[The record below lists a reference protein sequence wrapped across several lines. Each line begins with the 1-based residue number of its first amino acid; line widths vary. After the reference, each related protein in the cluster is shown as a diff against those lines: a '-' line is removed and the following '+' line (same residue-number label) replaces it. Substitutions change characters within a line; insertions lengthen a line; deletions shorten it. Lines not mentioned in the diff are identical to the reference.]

1 MIRIL
6 FARLPIVTIELYDGT
21 FPYVL
26 RIMLPLSSPPEGV
39 NFRGLEI
46 VHGSEHSSELNG
58 VVGDICRACDRIMIS
73 RKAKLSGGRKSR
85 E

>member
-6 FARLPIVTIELYDGT
+6 FTRLPIVTIDLYDGT

-26 RIMLPLSSPPEGV
+26 GMMLPLSSPLEGV

-46 VHGSEHSSELNG
+46 VHGSEHSSELKG
-58 VVGDICRACDRIMIS
+58 VVGDICWACGRIMTS
-73 RKAKLSGGRKSR
+73 RTGNVERW
-85 E
+85 